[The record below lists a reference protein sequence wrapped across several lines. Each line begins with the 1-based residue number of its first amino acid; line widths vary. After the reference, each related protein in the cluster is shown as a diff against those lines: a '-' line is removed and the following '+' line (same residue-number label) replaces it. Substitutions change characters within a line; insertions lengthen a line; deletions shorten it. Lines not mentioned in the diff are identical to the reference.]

1 MYTQVSIKNI
11 AQGVNTNPETR
22 ADAIAEMQKRVARD
36 EAKLAQT
43 GKGEGKVARE
53 RKFLAQLE
61 SGGALDAKAAFQSD
75 SPAQVETAPVGLAHE
90 LPMRKPT
97 RRAMLDAMREADPE
111 ALAVAFALLK
121 A

>member
-22 ADAIAEMQKRVARD
+22 VDAIAEMQMRVTRD

-43 GKGEGKVARE
+43 GKGEGKLARE

-61 SGGALDAKAAFQSD
+61 SGGALDAKAAFETEQVA
-75 SPAQVETAPVGLAHE
+75 PAVTPAVVSEQPKVTQ
-90 LPMRKPT
+90 
-97 RRAMLDAMREADPE
+97 RAMLDAMREADPE

>member
-22 ADAIAEMQKRVARD
+22 ADAIAEMQKRVTRD
-36 EAKLAQT
+36 EAKLEAT
-43 GKGEGKVARE
+43 GKGEGKLARE

-61 SGGALDAKAAFQSD
+61 SGGALDAKAAFKSED
-75 SPAQVETAPVGLAHE
+75 SPAQVKPAQVTEQPV
-90 LPMRKPT
+90 T
-97 RRAMLDAMREADPE
+97 QRAMLDAMREADPE

>member
-11 AQGVNTNPETR
+11 AQGVNDNPATR
-22 ADAIAEMQKRVARD
+22 ADAIAEMQKRVTRD

-43 GKGEGKVARE
+43 GKGEGKLARE

-61 SGGALDAKAAFQSD
+61 SGGALDAKAAFERELTK
-75 SPAQVETAPVGLAHE
+75 PAPVE
-90 LPMRKPT
+90 LPAEQPKVT
-97 RRAMLDAMREADPE
+97 QRAMLDAMREADPD

>member
-11 AQGVNTNPETR
+11 AQGVNDNPATR
-22 ADAIAEMQKRVARD
+22 ADAIAEMQKRVTRD

-43 GKGEGKVARE
+43 GKGEGKLARE

-75 SPAQVETAPVGLAHE
+75 DSPAQV
-90 LPMRKPT
+90 KPAQVT
-97 RRAMLDAMREADPE
+97 EQPKVTQRAMLDAMREADPE

>member
-75 SPAQVETAPVGLAHE
+75 SPAQVETAPVE

-97 RRAMLDAMREADPE
+97 QRAMLDAMREADPE

>member
-22 ADAIAEMQKRVARD
+22 ADAIAEMRMRVERD
-36 EAKLAQT
+36 EAKLEAT
-43 GKGEGKVARE
+43 GKGEGKLARE

-61 SGGALDAKAAFQSD
+61 SGGALDAKAAFQSE
-75 SPAQVETAPVGLAHE
+75 SPAQVKPAPVTE
-90 LPMRKPT
+90 QPKVT
-97 RRAMLDAMREADPE
+97 QRAMLDAMREADPE